1 MDLFSRNDFKVFKIP
16 GFAERMAAIRANI
29 QPRLFSI
36 GVAMAPLLSS
46 LVDVPL
52 FVHVAKHMR
61 RTVNPPD
68 DTWAAFGRDPRGYK
82 KDAHFRVSVSGQC
95 VRFLFEAGREYYEKG
110 EWVREWNRVF
120 HSLAPDLQNGGD
132 LAWFK
137 DEHEDY
143 PTKAL
148 KSMSRAELKG
158 LARELTRR
166 KEGQFVLGR
175 SIDARDFLKLTG
187 SQFEELAIASFA
199 PMAPLFE
206 IHKPR
211 VLASRGWK
219 QTRT

>member
-1 MDLFSRNDFKVFKIP
+1 MDLFSRNDFNVFKIS

-36 GVAMAPLLSS
+36 GAALAPRLSS

-68 DTWAAFGRDPRGYK
+68 DTWAAFGRDSRGYK

-95 VRFLFEAGREYYEKG
+95 VRFLFEAGREYYEKV
-110 EWVREWNRVF
+110 EWVRGWNRTF
-120 HSLAPDLQNGGD
+120 QSLAPDLQNGGE

-137 DEHEDY
+137 DEHEDF
-143 PTKAL
+143 PAKTL
-148 KSMSRAELKG
+148 KSMTRGELKG
-158 LARELTRR
+158 LAKELTRR
-166 KEGQFVLGR
+166 KDGQFVLGR
-175 SIDARDFLKLTG
+175 SIDARDFLRLTG
-187 SQFEELAIASFA
+187 RQFEELAIASFA

-211 VLASRGWK
+211 VLASRA
-219 QTRT
+219 RT